1 MILQSLVKYYEILG
15 EDEESD
21 IAKPGYCKAKVSY
34 ALNIS
39 KEGELLEVIPLKI
52 PSGKGNKDFPQVME
66 VPEQEKRSSGIKPNF
81 LCDNSGYV
89 LGIVKNKN
97 PDKTKNCFEAFK
109 DLHNKILSD
118 VDCDEARA
126 VLVFLNKWDIEKAK
140 EHPALQDNL
149 EDIISGGN
157 IVFRLDGKGYI
168 HQNTKIK
175 KAWEEYKLSSTEGR
189 EGQCLVSGEICR
201 IARLHPNI
209 KGVRGSKSA
218 GAALVSFNAAAY
230 ESYGKDGAQG
240 LNAPI
245 GEYAAFAYTTVLN
258 HILADDAHKQHLGD
272 TTVVFWA
279 ESPGKKIQDLA
290 SLFLD
295 PGELKTVN
303 TENAKYIR
311 DERAVREV
319 EGAFDKISQGLRIGD
334 LSEAFNKDTRFY
346 ILGLSPNAARLSVRF
361 FIRDSL
367 GGFVEKISRHYLDM
381 RIEKQ
386 FEEEPDVFSIY
397 RLLYETVNPKSEE
410 KSASPLLA
418 GSVLR
423 SILTGSPY
431 PSALFNAI
439 MIRIR
444 AEREVNYYKASIIK
458 AYLLRKYREQNK
470 YKEVLSMSLNEHNN
484 NKAYVLGRLFAVL
497 EKAQRD
503 ASDGKLNT
511 TIRDR
516 YFSSACATPATVF
529 PILLKLSQNHISK
542 MDYGVAVD
550 KKIGQIMDL
559 LDIENNPIPS
569 HLTLDEQGIFA
580 LGYYHQRNAEYAS
593 KK

>member
-39 KEGELLEVIPLKI
+39 KEGELLEVIPLKN
-52 PSGKGNKDFPQVME
+52 PSGKGNKDLPQVME
-66 VPEQEKRSSGIKPNF
+66 VPELEKRSSGIRPNF

-97 PDKTKNCFEAFK
+97 PDKIKNCFEAFK
-109 DLHNKILSD
+109 DLHNNILSN

-157 IVFRLDGKGYI
+157 IVFRLDGKGYV
-168 HQNTKIK
+168 HQNSKIK
-175 KAWEEYKLSSTEGR
+175 KAWEEYKLSSAEGR
-189 EGQCLVSGEICR
+189 KGQCLVSGKICR
-201 IARLHPNI
+201 IARLHSNI

-240 LNAPI
+240 LNAPV
-245 GEYAAFAYTTVLN
+245 GEYAVFAYTTVLN
-258 HILADDAHKQHLGD
+258 HMLADDAHKQYLGD

-279 ESPGKKIQDLA
+279 ESLGKKIQDLA

-295 PGELKTVN
+295 PDELKTVN
-303 TENAKYIR
+303 TENARFIR

-319 EGAFDKISQGLRIGD
+319 KGAFDKISQGLGVGD
-334 LSEAFNKDTRFY
+334 LSETFNKDTRFY

-361 FIRDSL
+361 FIRDNL

-386 FEEEPDVFSIY
+386 FKEEPDVFSIY

-439 MIRIR
+439 IIRIR

-470 YKEVLSMSLNEHNN
+470 YKEVLDMSLNEHSN

-542 MDYGVAVD
+542 LDYGVAVD